1 MGGEPAELRRK
12 AALDIRVGLAQGL
25 HREGYRVELILKLGV
40 FVLHSPEL
48 RAQHKRIAHCG
59 KSAPYLGDP
68 RRQRFTAALRG
79 RKLAAESGCLAVPAA
94 EIKLGES
101 SALGL
106 LLMPPHFF
114 KAPGSGLFL
123 RFGLPEAFIKL
134 KIFRFAGFYI
144 VFVFRLVF

>member
-1 MGGEPAELRRK
+1 MRMVFFRSFILFHIFRELLK
-12 AALDIRVGLAQGL
+12 AAVGIHGDVL
-25 HREGYRVELILKLGV
+25 V
-40 FVLHSPEL
+40 FPVYHAVGDE
-48 RAQHKRIAHCG
+48 KNAHAG
-59 KSAPYLGDP
+59 
-68 RRQRFTAALRG
+68 FLRG
-79 RKLAAESGCLAVPAA
+79 HV
-94 EIKLGES
+94 
-101 SALGL
+101 LGL